1 MEMKPFESESQKPEG
16 VPPAGVTPATDF
28 LGLLASDAFAK
39 VPKVGDLITGKVI
52 SVSRAEVRLDIEG
65 MTTGVVR
72 GREFFDE
79 SDQYHE
85 LKVGDTV
92 EATVIELENENGEME
107 LSFRFAGHQ
116 RAWDHLAG
124 LQREGTPIDVVVSEA
139 NKGGLMARVGSIVGF
154 LPVSQLSP
162 EHYPRVPGGDKTKIF
177 ERLRTYIG
185 EHLSVKVLDINE
197 EEGKLI
203 LSEKAAWEEK
213 QKDVLARYRVG
224 DLVSGKITAVT
235 DFGVFLE
242 FGEHLEGLIHIS
254 ELAWQRI
261 EPPADLFIIG
271 QELSA
276 KIINLQGSKIFLS
289 AKQLVDDPW
298 KGISERY
305 QIGQKVSGKVL
316 KVNPFGLFVELDS
329 QIHGLAHI
337 SELSD
342 TPLSDIGQVAKI
354 GDTLEFKII
363 SIEPKNHRLG
373 LSRRKMDESQPK
385 AEKKDETPN
394 APAKFPDEAPAPAPS
409 VNDAPAVIKS
419 PVVTPLP
426 TEESEKGKT

>member
-1 MEMKPFESESQKPEG
+1 M
-16 VPPAGVTPATDF
+16 
-28 LGLLASDAFAK
+28 
-39 VPKVGDLITGKVI
+39 
-52 SVSRAEVRLDIEG
+52 
-65 MTTGVVR
+65 
-72 GREFFDE
+72 
-79 SDQYHE
+79 
-85 LKVGDTV
+85 
-92 EATVIELENENGEME
+92 
-107 LSFRFAGHQ
+107 
-116 RAWDHLAG
+116 
-124 LQREGTPIDVVVSEA
+124 VVSEA

-162 EHYPRVPGGDKTKIF
+162 EHYPRVPGGDKAKIF
-177 ERLRTYIG
+177 ERLRTYVG
-185 EHLSVKVLDINE
+185 EHLNVKVLDLNE

-224 DLVSGKITAVT
+224 DVVSGKITAVT

-261 EPPADLFIIG
+261 EHPADLFTIG

-298 KGISERY
+298 KDINERY

-337 SELSD
+337 SELAD
-342 TPLSDIGQVAKI
+342 APVADIGKVAKI

-373 LSRRKMDESQPK
+373 LSRRKLDESEPK
-385 AEKKDETPN
+385 VEEKNEPPTTPAATDPATVETTLS
-394 APAKFPDEAPAPAPS
+394 K
-409 VNDAPAVIKS
+409 
-419 PVVTPLP
+419 
-426 TEESEKGKT
+426 